1 MSHLIVEIPKILPE
15 KGNWIFVAAENWIE
29 NDFLYLPDKSY
40 SVAYKTQLL
49 KGGMPPDVKKW
60 DSHPC
65 YKILGTFSTY
75 DEARSNLP
83 RVESGLPILNDF
95 NTGRGQREK
104 KMRKLNLPG
113 ESITEVESEEEL
125 GSQSTRKAGQSSKK
139 KSPKKPSIVRP
150 TTILPKPPAG
160 LRVSK
165 GKTLKEVQHKEV
177 CEEKASN
184 VQQLKP
190 VNASTIHLSTSEEGS
205 SCNVDLTI
213 QPPTQ
218 PEGTICRLDT
228 AVADDSYGTQHFENL
243 HPFSYQ
249 NAGGH
254 YNWGMPSYW
263 NGNSQQMNSFYS
275 LPPIQSPSSVL
286 CELGSK
292 HIVADSN
299 RGTSSSAEYSSYPI
313 PTPSPSPD
321 LCQSGNSGAVQQ
333 IYRHPSMKRNL
344 PVMPDIEDSL
354 VGVPEKTSRVKGA
367 SGNEDFISALAKI
380 NDKLN
385 VIEKSIKPVSDDE
398 AAEIQEDIDS
408 LPLKSLEQLHSFE
421 KVLTTDKNIYKKLVS
436 RIRLLGKKNSKNS
449 ESDYVR
455 RAWNTVFSD
464 SLSKDVNWLGRR
476 DRRVNNGSGKTG
488 ISSCTITKAVEDGI
502 RSNKSFWKWNTNL
515 SFEKPNFICAMQNLG
530 SVRQKS
536 THSRQMMLVIPIK
549 KYIEDNDQHASGFD
563 LKIIITHVQHRH
575 LH

>member
-1 MSHLIVEIPKILPE
+1 
-15 KGNWIFVAAENWIE
+15 
-29 NDFLYLPDKSY
+29 
-40 SVAYKTQLL
+40 
-49 KGGMPPDVKKW
+49 
-60 DSHPC
+60 
-65 YKILGTFSTY
+65 
-75 DEARSNLP
+75 
-83 RVESGLPILNDF
+83 
-95 NTGRGQREK
+95 
-104 KMRKLNLPG
+104 MRKLNLPG

-139 KSPKKPSIVRP
+139 SSPKKPSIVRP
-150 TTILPKPPAG
+150 TSFLPKPPAG

-165 GKTLKEVQHKEV
+165 GKTLKEVQRKEV

-254 YNWGMPSYW
+254 YNWGMPPYW

-292 HIVADSN
+292 HIVADRN

-313 PTPSPSPD
+313 PTPSPSPE
-321 LCQSGNSGAVQQ
+321 Q
-333 IYRHPSMKRNL
+333 IYRHPSMKTNL

-354 VGVPEKTSRVKGA
+354 VGVPEKTSCVKGA
-367 SGNEDFISALAKI
+367 SGNEHFISALAKI

-398 AAEIQEDIDS
+398 AADIQEDIDS

-449 ESDYVR
+449 ESYYVR

-488 ISSCTITKAVEDGI
+488 MSSCTITKAVEDGI
-502 RSNKSFWKWNTNL
+502 RSNKSFL
-515 SFEKPNFICAMQNLG
+515 EMEQESFIRETKLHLRNA
-530 SVRQKS
+530 KS
-536 THSRQMMLVIPIK
+536 RFCSAEINAQQA
-549 KYIEDNDQHASGFD
+549 NDACDSN
-563 LKIIITHVQHRH
+563 
-575 LH
+575 

>member
-1 MSHLIVEIPKILPE
+1 
-15 KGNWIFVAAENWIE
+15 
-29 NDFLYLPDKSY
+29 
-40 SVAYKTQLL
+40 
-49 KGGMPPDVKKW
+49 MPP
-60 DSHPC
+60 
-65 YKILGTFSTY
+65 
-75 DEARSNLP
+75 
-83 RVESGLPILNDF
+83 
-95 NTGRGQREK
+95 
-104 KMRKLNLPG
+104 
-113 ESITEVESEEEL
+113 
-125 GSQSTRKAGQSSKK
+125 
-139 KSPKKPSIVRP
+139 
-150 TTILPKPPAG
+150 
-160 LRVSK
+160 
-165 GKTLKEVQHKEV
+165 
-177 CEEKASN
+177 
-184 VQQLKP
+184 
-190 VNASTIHLSTSEEGS
+190 
-205 SCNVDLTI
+205 
-213 QPPTQ
+213 
-218 PEGTICRLDT
+218 
-228 AVADDSYGTQHFENL
+228 
-243 HPFSYQ
+243 
-249 NAGGH
+249 
-254 YNWGMPSYW
+254 YW

-333 IYRHPSMKRNL
+333 IYRHPSMKTNL
-344 PVMPDIEDSL
+344 PIMPDIEDSL
-354 VGVPEKTSRVKGA
+354 VGVLEKTSRVKGA
-367 SGNEDFISALAKI
+367 SGNEHFISALAKI

-385 VIEKSIKPVSDDE
+385 VTEKSIKPVSDDE

-502 RSNKSFWKWNTNL
+502 RSNKSFL
-515 SFEKPNFICAMQNLG
+515 EMEHESFIRETKLHLRNA
-530 SVRQKS
+530 KS
-536 THSRQMMLVIPIK
+536 RFCSAEINAQQA
-549 KYIEDNDQHASGFD
+549 NDACDSN
-563 LKIIITHVQHRH
+563 
-575 LH
+575 